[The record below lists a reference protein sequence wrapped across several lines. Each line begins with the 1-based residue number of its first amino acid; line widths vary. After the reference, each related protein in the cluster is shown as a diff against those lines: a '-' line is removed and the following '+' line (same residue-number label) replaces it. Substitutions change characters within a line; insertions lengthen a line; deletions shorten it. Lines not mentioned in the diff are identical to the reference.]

1 MKSQPFQHLVRWS
14 ASLLLTAGLLGAG
27 EDFNLLPPDQGDVGA
42 AAVTRQTWKAAPA
55 LPPTAREKVHF
66 SWPLAAEEHIDL
78 QQPSHQTR
86 SKSYRLL
93 VDSADFEK
101 GIALPLETSRP
112 LIKIS
117 PQVSPNQ
124 LPGNYAVQPQDLM
137 LVNHSG
143 KVFRGAAGLE
153 QLAAAEDLQRA
164 HKNHFTPA
172 TTMFKVANEVG
183 HQSVYLFAE
192 NLNQGDARR
201 YVIQV
206 FEKHAQIALGLQST
220 TDTYFAGEDL
230 QIETTW
236 FSELGKVETQSM
248 RGDLIAPDGRR
259 FALAFDKGFASARVR
274 LPQNLGTANGLWRVE
289 VQAVGLDGDTLVRR
303 DAATAV
309 AVSEA
314 GARFSG
320 DVVVARD
327 GDLLVADLGVE
338 TAGPGRYEARA
349 VLFGTDAEGAMVPLA
364 VAHVADLL
372 DQGKHRLDLQFELPA
387 ATDAGAPYELRD
399 LRLIHQN
406 AGKLL
411 HRQGLGLRFDP
422 DQP

>member
-1 MKSQPFQHLVRWS
+1 MKSQPFQNLVRWS
-14 ASLLLTAGLLGAG
+14 TSLLLTAGLLTAG
-27 EDFNLLPPDQGDVGA
+27 EDHNLLPPNQGDVA
-42 AAVTRQTWKAAPA
+42 ATAVTRQTWKAAPA

-66 SWPLAAEEHIDL
+66 SWPLAADESIDT

-86 SKSYRLL
+86 SKSYRML
-93 VDSADFEK
+93 VESADFEK

-117 PQVSPNQ
+117 PQFSADQ

-137 LVNHSG
+137 LVNKSG
-143 KVFRGAAGLE
+143 QVFRGAAGLD

-164 HKNHFTPA
+164 HKNHFSPA
-172 TTMFKVANEVG
+172 TTIFKLANAVG

-192 NLNQGDARR
+192 NLDQGEPRR

-206 FEKHAQIALGLQST
+206 FEKHAQIALGLQSNS
-220 TDTYFAGEDL
+220 DTYFAGEDIL
-230 QIETTW
+230 VNTTW
-236 FSELGKVETQSM
+236 ISELGKVETQSM
-248 RGDLIAPDGRR
+248 SGALIAPDGRR
-259 FALAFDKGFASARVR
+259 FDLNFDRGLQSARVR
-274 LPQNLGTANGLWRVE
+274 LPQTLGAAAGLWRVE
-289 VQAVGLDGDTLVRR
+289 VQAVGRDGDTLIRR
-303 DAATAV
+303 DAATAI
-309 AVSEA
+309 AVGEA

-327 GDLLVADLGVE
+327 GDLLVADLGIE

-349 VLFGTDAEGAMVPLA
+349 VLFGTDAEGGMVPLA

-372 DQGKHRLDLQFELPA
+372 DQGKQRLDLQFELPA

-411 HRQGLGLRFDP
+411 HRQGVGLRFDP